1 MPVEIKNRFTQEVIL
16 VVEAESLGHVDLSG
30 LNLEGADLSGLNLI
44 RANLSGANLEGADL
58 SGAFLRY
65 ANLSGANL
73 EGANIEGADLFDA
86 DLIGV
91 KILIEGHKI
100 VILNQQEEDKY
111 IKRPYLY
118 QGGV

>member
-1 MPVEIKNRFTQEVIL
+1 MPVEIKNRFNQEVIL
-16 VVEAESLGHVDLSG
+16 VVEAESLCRVNLSG
-30 LNLEGADLSGLNLI
+30 FNLECADLSGFNLN
-44 RANLSGANLEGADL
+44 RVNLSGANLEGADL

-65 ANLSGANL
+65 ADLSGANL

>member
-1 MPVEIKNRFTQEVIL
+1 MPVEIKNRFNQEVIL
-16 VVEAESLGHVDLSG
+16 VVEAESLCRVNLSG
-30 LNLEGADLSGLNLI
+30 FNLECADLSGFNLN
-44 RANLSGANLEGADL
+44 RV
-58 SGAFLRY
+58 
-65 ANLSGANL
+65 NLSGANL

>member
-1 MPVEIKNRFTQEVIL
+1 MPVEIKNRFTQEVI
-16 VVEAESLGHVDLSG
+16 VVEAESLGRVDLSG
-30 LNLEGADLSGLNLI
+30 LNLEGADLSGFNLN

-65 ANLSGANL
+65 ADLSGANL

-91 KILIEGHKI
+91 KILMEGHKI

>member
-1 MPVEIKNRFTQEVIL
+1 MPFVIKNRFTQEVIL
-16 VVEAESLGHVDLSG
+16 VVDAESLCRADLSG

-44 RANLSGANLEGADL
+44 RANLSGANLEGA
-58 SGAFLRY
+58 
-65 ANLSGANL
+65 NL
-73 EGANIEGADLFDA
+73 EGADLFDA

-118 QGGV
+118 QGDCGKATNF